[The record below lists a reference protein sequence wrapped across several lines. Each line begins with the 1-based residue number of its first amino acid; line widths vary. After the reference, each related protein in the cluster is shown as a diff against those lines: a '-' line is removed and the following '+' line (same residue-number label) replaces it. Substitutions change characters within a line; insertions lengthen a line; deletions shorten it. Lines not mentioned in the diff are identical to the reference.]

1 VRRRWAAWT
10 AAAAVVVLAVV
21 GLLVW
26 RPWSDPELVSR
37 AFGVVPYRAD
47 IPADWRSFPDPDGE
61 VPSVVFGPEDFQGV
75 RVDDPSSLAAGADL
89 AANEP
94 ERLVSL
100 YVDTAVG
107 LDEES
112 PEDLAGQIVSGL
124 PAGSALEPT
133 GTMQM
138 GDDEAVV
145 LGGRLRLSD
154 DQDLQLY
161 GAVVREEVYLLC
173 VAPTSLF
180 DDWEDTFKRV
190 IASVE
195 PTS

>member
-1 VRRRWAAWT
+1 MVVAAS
-10 AAAAVVVLAVV
+10 AVVALVVV

-26 RPWSDPELVSR
+26 RPWSGPELVSR
-37 AFGVVPYRAD
+37 AFGVVPYQAD
-47 IPADWRSFPDPDGE
+47 LPADWRSFPSPDAD

-75 RVDDPSSLAAGADL
+75 RVDDPASLEAAADL

-100 YVDTAVG
+100 YVDAAVG
-107 LDEES
+107 LDAES
-112 PEDLAGQIVSGL
+112 PEDLAGQLVSGL
-124 PAGSALEPT
+124 PAGSTLEPT

-145 LGGRLRLSD
+145 LGGSLRLSD
-154 DQDLQLY
+154 DQELQLY
-161 GAVVREEVYLLC
+161 GAVVRDEVLLMC
-173 VAPTSLF
+173 AAPTNVF
-180 DDWEDTFKRV
+180 DGWQDTFERIV
-190 IASVE
+190 ASAE